1 MLLPGG
7 GIIKVLKMSTH
18 TSITPFVCYRT
29 CECENEPTLM
39 LTGTSGARGKGYE
52 TINFGGQQVKG
63 QGHTRKKYIW
73 RPGGAEASV
82 STPPLELSSFS
93 IVSSQKVTR
102 NLGLI
107 VLINQYENGINVSIS
122 SLSTPSPKIWGAFPT
137 FQRGTGPLKCWPHAR
152 TALKMVLLL
161 GLPSV
166 PCKMSAMISAP
177 KNNAHGFVFHFHSS
191 KQEH

>member
-1 MLLPGG
+1 MREWTDFDANWH
-7 GIIKVLKMSTH
+7 KW
-18 TSITPFVCYRT
+18 C
-29 CECENEPTLM
+29 
-39 LTGTSGARGKGYE
+39 TGQRLWNDQFWGSAGQRSRSYEKKIYMKAWRSG
-52 TINFGGQQVKG
+52 
-63 QGHTRKKYIW
+63 
-73 RPGGAEASV
+73 ASV